1 MSFILHNHIFDII
14 ISILIILNI
23 IFTFILSI
31 DDLKKDLNKS
41 NNNDK
46 LTKIQLFKIII
57 AIIYI
62 IVIAIFIIK
71 IAKKYNVASYLTL
84 IYYLSFVIAA
94 IKLFNKNIKD
104 LTTENKMSYIMTTS
118 LFLVFFSTNVS
129 QIYLNTPLNVQHT
142 FKEYLLLAFLS
153 IKFIFFI
160 FCIIINLSIL
170 ASNFAILFNKPLKKS
185 KELLNKFITKRFE
198 LQLYDFYLS
207 NKCSKKL
214 FALDIIIFIILCP
227 FQLIAYLLFA
237 LFILFIRFLLRKIL
251 NFCSNL
257 TNYLDNSK
265 KVISKALKI
274 STILSLLIVYI
285 IAAYNPKIICETTKD
300 VYNLF
305 ITVILIPIIYD
316 SIKSNRDNLSISK

>member
-1 MSFILHNHIFDII
+1 MSFILHNQIFDII
-14 ISILIILNI
+14 ISFLIIINI
-23 IFTFILSI
+23 IFTFILSTN
-31 DDLKKDLNKS
+31 DLKNDLKNSK
-41 NNNDK
+41 NNEK
-46 LTKIQLFKIII
+46 LTKIQLFKFIVV
-57 AIIYI
+57 IIYI
-62 IVIAIFIIK
+62 IVIAIIIIK
-71 IAKKYNVASYLTL
+71 FAEKYNIASYLTL
-84 IYYLSFVIAA
+84 IYYFSAVLAV

-118 LFLVFFSTNVS
+118 LFLVFFSKNAS
-129 QIYLNTPLNVQHT
+129 QIYLNTPLNIEHT
-142 FKEYLLLAFLS
+142 FKEYLLLLFLS
-153 IKFIFFI
+153 IKIIFFI

-170 ASNFAILFNKPLKKS
+170 ASNFALLFNKPLKKV
-185 KELLNKFITKRFE
+185 KEILNQFINKRFE

-207 NKCSKKL
+207 NKCSKNL
-214 FALDIIIFIILCP
+214 FALDIIIFILLCP
-227 FQLIAYLLFA
+227 FQLIVYLIFA

-251 NFCSNL
+251 NFGSNL

-285 IAAYNPKIICETTKD
+285 IAAYNPKIIFETTKD